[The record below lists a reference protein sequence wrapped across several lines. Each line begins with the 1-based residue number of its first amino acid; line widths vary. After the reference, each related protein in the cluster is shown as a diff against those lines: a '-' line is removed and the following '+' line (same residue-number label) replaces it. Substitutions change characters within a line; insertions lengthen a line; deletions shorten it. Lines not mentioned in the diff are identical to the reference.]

1 MNWLFWNRGRLM
13 EGEGGDGSAGGGDGG
28 GAPPP
33 AAGGGQTLLGGA
45 SGGDGGG
52 SAPPPAPSWVKDD
65 GTFSEGWTDRLPDG
79 LKGHAA
85 LQVLPSFPD
94 LVKSYVE
101 TKSMVGKKL
110 EAPGENATP
119 EQLAAWRKVL
129 GAPDAPEGYLGDAKS
144 LRPESIPEELWD
156 AGNEKEF
163 LALAHKHNL
172 PPAAVKDIL
181 GFYGQSMT
189 KGMEQNTAAEAAH
202 LTAETAKLKQAWG
215 NEFDNNLGL
224 ASRAA
229 KVAGLDPATNPIFG
243 SSEVV
248 EAFAKLGRMFNETS
262 LVTGEQ
268 SSASGSITSRITE
281 IQDPKS
287 TAMVAREYR
296 GEFGADRQ
304 ASAQAALQS
313 LLKAKTEMK
322 S

>member
-1 MNWLFWNRGRLM
+1 MNWLLWNRGRIM
-13 EGEGGDGSAGGGDGG
+13 EDAGGGDGSGGGDGG

-33 AAGGGQTLLGGA
+33 AGGQTLLGGA

-52 SAPPPAPSWVKDD
+52 GAPPPPASWVKDD
-65 GTFSEGWTDRLPDG
+65 GSFSEGWLDRLPDN

-85 LQVLPSFPD
+85 LQVLPSLTD
-94 LVKSYVE
+94 LAKSYVE

-144 LRPESIPEELWD
+144 LRPESVPEALWD

-189 KGMEQNTAAEAAH
+189 KGMEQNSAAEAAH

-296 GEFGADRQ
+296 GEFGPDRQ
-304 ASAQAALQS
+304 VQAQAALQS